1 MLIET
6 IITSTSSLGI
16 EIKSEILSKLYSPNF
31 QKILCSL
38 KNPYESQDG
47 SKIILEVTLDYLKT
61 RKDIKKEF
69 FDISVKNI

>member
-1 MLIET
+1 VIDCPPT
-6 IITSTSSLGI
+6 KNGI
-16 EIKSEILSKLYSPNF
+16 NSAFKKLYSPNF